1 MLGQSF
7 HWRYGVTEKLLNFA
21 ASKKMNMDLV
31 SVIGY
36 SAAAIT
42 TAGFVPQAFKTL
54 KTRQTKD
61 ISLWMYIIFSAGLL
75 LWEAY
80 GIIKMEWPIILA
92 NGITFLLVIP
102 ILILKITDNE

>member
-1 MLGQSF
+1 
-7 HWRYGVTEKLLNFA
+7 
-21 ASKKMNMDLV
+21 
-31 SVIGY
+31 
-36 SAAAIT
+36 
-42 TAGFVPQAFKTL
+42 
-54 KTRQTKD
+54 
-61 ISLWMYIIFSAGLL
+61 MYIIFSAGLL